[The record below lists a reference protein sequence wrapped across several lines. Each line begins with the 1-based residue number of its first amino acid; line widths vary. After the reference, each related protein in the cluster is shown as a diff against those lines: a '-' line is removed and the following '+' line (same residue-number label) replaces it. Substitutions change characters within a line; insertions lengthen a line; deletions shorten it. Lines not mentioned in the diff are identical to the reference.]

1 MKKPRSVFVVLLLLG
16 LGVSLAVPT
25 EDVPE
30 TAYDESEALPCEC
43 TPQCSTM
50 MLLAAVRTT
59 RSLLNPFHRDVQSL
73 STYCRTHGRDI
84 GAHRFENARALSALL
99 CILLC

>member
-16 LGVSLAVPT
+16 FGLSLAVPT

-43 TPQCSTM
+43 TPQYSTTM
-50 MLLAAVRTT
+50 PSAAVRMT
-59 RSLLNPFHRDVQSL
+59 RSNPFHSDVQSL
-73 STYCRTHGRDI
+73 STNYSAHGRGI
-84 GAHRFENARALSALL
+84 GAHRFANARALSALL